1 MTRQINRVPPKR
13 IENETPIEEHT
24 GNPQA
29 EEHKKM
35 ERVADRM
42 AHKAAKT
49 EQHFDEDHDK
59 FSNIGSE

>member
-24 GNPQA
+24 GDPKA
-29 EEHKKM
+29 VEHKRM
-35 ERVADRM
+35 ERVADRL
-42 AHKAAKT
+42 AHKATDAEK
-49 EQHFDEDHDK
+49 HFDEDQGK